1 MAAMAAR
8 RAMAATVGVASTAT
22 QLTTAQPVAM
32 GAMAVPAL
40 ARVELRAPAEPP
52 ARPECPAPGP
62 MVAMVDEVATGLW
75 LAVSTTEWRV
85 RQVRQGQGPAVAAL
99 TEARVHQAPTGVLV
113 VQAETVVQ
121 EAALQEL
128 VAMAATAEIA
138 SDASSH

>member
-1 MAAMAAR
+1 
-8 RAMAATVGVASTAT
+8 
-22 QLTTAQPVAM
+22 
-32 GAMAVPAL
+32 
-40 ARVELRAPAEPP
+40 
-52 ARPECPAPGP
+52 
-62 MVAMVDEVATGLW
+62 MVAMVDEVVTESLV
-75 LAVSTTEWRV
+75 AVSTTEWRV
-85 RQVRQGQGPAVAAL
+85 RQVRQGQGPAVVAL